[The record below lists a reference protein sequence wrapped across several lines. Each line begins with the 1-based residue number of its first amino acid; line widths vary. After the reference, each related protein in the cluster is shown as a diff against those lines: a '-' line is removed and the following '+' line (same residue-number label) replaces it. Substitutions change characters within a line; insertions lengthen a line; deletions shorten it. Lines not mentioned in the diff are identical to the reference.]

1 MGRPIKKRFFG
12 NLIRPYQNQAVGGRT
27 GVGAEGIVSLFV
39 TNTATNSGY
48 STTTNVTWVASAPQ
62 IAGGIPASGTATV
75 LYTGGTGRIQTLN
88 IDQPGTGYQ
97 NTGSLSLTFTPSSA
111 GTAVTFVATTSTTST
126 DAIAI
131 VSFLT
136 TGSSAVNSGDIL
148 KQESSQRYLVQN
160 SQGQGICHLSTSQTL
175 TAGFMH
181 IIGTDAGG
189 ATYFVNKLTARK
201 ATVYV
206 RTGTGTSYYSSGQVA
221 PWTLSTATGSAAPT
235 ATISLNR
242 TA

>member
-12 NLIRPYQNQAVGGRT
+12 NLIRPYDDYSIGGRT
-27 GVGAEGIVSLFV
+27 GVGGEGIISLFV

-48 STTTNVTWVASAPQ
+48 STTTSVTWVASAPQ
-62 IAGGIPASGTATV
+62 IAGGIPATGTASVT
-75 LYTGGTGRIQTLN
+75 YTGGTGRIQTLN

-97 NTGSLSLTFTPSSA
+97 NTGSLTLTFTPSSA

-131 VSFLT
+131 VTFLT

-160 SQGQGICHLSTSQTL
+160 SQGQGVCHLSTSQTL

-181 IIGTDAGG
+181 IIGTDGGG

-201 ATVYV
+201 ATVFV
-206 RTGTGTSYYSSGQVA
+206 RTGTGTSYYSNGQVA
-221 PWTLSTATGSAAPT
+221 PWTLGTATGSVAPT